1 MSYFEKDQDTI
12 IALATPAGIS
22 AISVVRMSG
31 KNSFSII
38 DNFFRGKIK
47 ISDAHSHTIHYGKI
61 LLGDETIDDVLIS
74 VFHTPHSYTGEN
86 SVEISTHGN
95 PLIIQ
100 KIIEAAVNN
109 GARIAEPG
117 EYTKRAFLNGRI
129 DLSQAEAVADII
141 NSRTEASLKGA
152 RSQLD
157 GLLSKKVN
165 SLREALI
172 ETASLLE
179 LELDFAEEGLE
190 FISMNDIKTKV
201 ENIISEIDTLLKT
214 YSFGKVLRDGV
225 HAAIVGRPNVGKSS
239 LLNYLLKD
247 SRAIVSEIP
256 GTTRDIIKDEFT
268 YKGIL
273 FHLSDTAGMRL
284 TEDAIEKEGVLR
296 SINAVENADIVLMIG
311 DVIEGFSEKLY
322 KELTSLAAPERIIR
336 VMNKTDLNGKGKA
349 EKGDIGISAHTGEGI
364 ENLLEAMYAKAIGT
378 SSFSERSII
387 VSNIRHFTALK
398 KAKDSLSIS
407 IDSLI
412 ASLSNE
418 FISFEIRNGA
428 AALSEI
434 IGEVSSEDIL
444 NNIFLKFCI
453 GK

>member
-22 AISVVRMSG
+22 AISVIRMSG
-31 KNSFSII
+31 KNSFQIA
-38 DNFFRGKIK
+38 DNFFKGKIK
-47 ISDAHSHTIHYGKI
+47 LSEAVTHSIHYGKI
-61 LLGDETIDDVLIS
+61 LLDKETIDDVLIS

-100 KIIEAAVNN
+100 KIIEAAVSS

-117 EYTKRAFLNGRI
+117 EFTKRAFLNGRI

-152 RSQLD
+152 RNQLD

-165 SLREALI
+165 SLRESLI
-172 ETASLLE
+172 EIASLLE

-190 FISMNDIKTKV
+190 FISLAEIQTKIETIIK
-201 ENIISEIDTLLKT
+201 EIEELLKT

-225 HAAIVGRPNVGKSS
+225 QTAIVGRPNVGKSS
-239 LLNYLLKD
+239 LLNYMLKD
-247 SRAIVSEIP
+247 SRAIVSHIP
-256 GTTRDIIKDEFT
+256 GTTRDIIKDEFF

-273 FHLSDTAGMRL
+273 FHLSDTAGIRI
-284 TEDAIEKEGVLR
+284 TRDTIEQEGVIR
-296 SINAVENADIVLMIG
+296 SRNAVSNADIVLLMG
-311 DVIEGFSEKLY
+311 DVTEGLSNDLY
-322 KELTSLAAPERIIR
+322 GEITSLTNPERVLKII
-336 VMNKTDLNGKGKA
+336 NKIDLAADNSIEEGSIPISALNG
-349 EKGDIGISAHTGEGI
+349 SGI
-364 ENLLEAMYAKAIGT
+364 ENLLDAMYEKAVGT
-378 SSFSERSII
+378 SSFSEHSVV
-387 VSNIRHFTALK
+387 VSNIRHFDALR
-398 KAKDSLSIS
+398 KAKDSLDRSL
-407 IDSLI
+407 DSLI

-418 FISFEIRNGA
+418 FISFEIRNGV

-434 IGEVSSEDIL
+434 IGEVTSDDIL
-444 NNIFLKFCI
+444 NNIFSKFCI